1 MALERLILSTRPG
14 TCTDCGQQFPPNTI
28 VMLNTHKGTAR
39 HKKCPIEVEKK
50 EGKNETTNTYNIT

>member
-1 MALERLILSTRPG
+1 MALEKLILSTREG

-39 HKKCPIEVEKK
+39 HKKCPIEAEKK
-50 EGKNETTNTYNIT
+50 EGKSA